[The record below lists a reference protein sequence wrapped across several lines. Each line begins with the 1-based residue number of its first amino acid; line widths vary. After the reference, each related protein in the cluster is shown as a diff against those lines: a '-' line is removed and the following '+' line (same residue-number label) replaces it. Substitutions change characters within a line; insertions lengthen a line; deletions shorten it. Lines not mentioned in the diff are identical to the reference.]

1 MTAKVTAYEN
11 AHRRLTGR
19 PVECGVTSSPW
30 LEVSVSY
37 GNIAFLF
44 VQSKQTVFLAD
55 QCLLTGINPERAG
68 GHFYV
73 NYVNLNSLAT

>member
-1 MTAKVTAYEN
+1 MTSV
-11 AHRRLTGR
+11 
-19 PVECGVTSSPW
+19 PC
-30 LEVSVSY
+30 LEVSVCY
-37 GNIAFLF
+37 GNVAFLF

-55 QCLLTGINPERAG
+55 QCLLTGINPERGG